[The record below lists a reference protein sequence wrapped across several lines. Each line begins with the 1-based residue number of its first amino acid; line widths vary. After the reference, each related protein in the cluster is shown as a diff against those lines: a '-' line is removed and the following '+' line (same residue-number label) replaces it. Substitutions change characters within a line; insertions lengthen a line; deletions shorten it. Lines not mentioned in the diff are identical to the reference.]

1 MKGLGRIP
9 GAVTAIF
16 THKAGQAQKGRRLL
30 FAKHR
35 MVEGTISHM
44 WPLSDGNSRYSSQ
57 NSAAHA
63 SCIVV
68 Y

>member
-35 MVEGTISHM
+35 MVEGTLQKPARM
-44 WPLSDGNSRYSSQ
+44 QLQLNVNARRM
-57 NSAAHA
+57 SAEA
-63 SCIVV
+63 S
-68 Y
+68 